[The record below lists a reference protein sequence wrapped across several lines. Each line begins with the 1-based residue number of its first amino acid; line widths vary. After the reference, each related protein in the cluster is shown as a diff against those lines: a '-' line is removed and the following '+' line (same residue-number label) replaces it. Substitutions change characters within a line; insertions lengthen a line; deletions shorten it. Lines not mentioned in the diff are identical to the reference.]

1 MRKESMSDYES
12 ISGAE
17 MYQIMKELCEFGY
30 RQAGTPI
37 AVKSENYI
45 YQKLKKAKLPEV
57 KLDEF
62 KFTRWWAEKQELKL
76 IAEGTPSI
84 PSDQIIETFPVHLS
98 GFTDPEG
105 VVAEMVYVGYGTSV
119 DFEKIDVENKIVL
132 VDGIMVLNF
141 APSQQVNLFNSLN
154 LAKKKGALGAIF
166 TNNSPLDSISYV
178 GVDEVRGWKRR
189 LPALSV
195 NNFDGQY
202 LRTLCT
208 RNQGKLTVKFTL
220 DVKTEQA
227 PSSMILGT
235 LPGKTDDII
244 LIGTHVDST
253 FTGAVDNAGA
263 NAGLISLAKYFA
275 QTPLEKRDKTI
286 VFAGWTG
293 HECGLIGTFQF
304 HSMYPEMVKKIAT
317 FIMLDG
323 FGSKGWY
330 NQVEGGVVE
339 TGLDERRG
347 LFVSDNSLL
356 WPIVKDAVF
365 KYNLLP
371 AAYVSA
377 RQLPVSDLPPFI
389 FANVPSIMII
399 GKPVFYHTKYD
410 TVDKCTPD
418 QLERT
423 AKAHAYLIE
432 KIQEL
437 PASDIIS
444 ADAQE
449 MDMKSYITEREGI
462 TPPHVS
468 FSILPYPITEGFS
481 AIFYPTVM
489 SAPES
494 ILLELEWDFGDGEKS
509 PRILTRHAYEKA
521 GIYEVTLRAMDNFG
535 NITTEKRTVRVI
547 KK

>member
-1 MRKESMSDYES
+1 MPNYES
-12 ISGAE
+12 ISGTE
-17 MYQIMKELCEFGY
+17 MYQIMKEICEFGY
-30 RQAGTPI
+30 RRAGTPI
-37 AVKSENYI
+37 AIEAEKYI
-45 YQKLKKAKLPEV
+45 YQKLKDAKLPDV

-62 KFTRWWAEKQELKL
+62 QFTRWWAEKYELKL
-76 IAEGTPSI
+76 ISERTPSI
-84 PSDQIIETFPVHLS
+84 PADQIIETFPVHLS
-98 GFTDPEG
+98 GFTEPEG
-105 VVAEMVYVGYGTSV
+105 VVAEMVYAGYGTSV

-132 VDGIMVLNF
+132 VDGIMILNF

-208 RNQGKLTVKFTL
+208 RNQGKVSVKFTL
-220 DVKTEQA
+220 DVKTEKA
-227 PSSMILGT
+227 PSNMILGT
-235 LPGKTDDII
+235 LPGKTEDII
-244 LIGTHVDST
+244 LLGTHVDST

-263 NAGLISLAKYFA
+263 NAGLLALAKYFA
-275 QTPLEKRDKTI
+275 QIPLEKRDKTI

-304 HSMYPEMVKKIAT
+304 HTMYPEMVKKIAT

-356 WPIVKDAVF
+356 WPIVKDAAF
-365 KYNLLP
+365 KYKLLP

-410 TVDKCTPD
+410 TIDKCTPE

-423 AKAHAYLIE
+423 AKAHVYIIE
-432 KIQEL
+432 KIQEI
-437 PASDIIS
+437 PASDIKE
-444 ADAQE
+444 ADAKP
-449 MDMKSYITEREGI
+449 MDMKSYITKKEGI
-462 TPPHVS
+462 TPIKGS
-468 FSILPYPITEGFS
+468 FSILPYPIPEGFS
-481 AIFYPTVM
+481 TIFYPTVLT
-489 SAPES
+489 APES
-494 ILLELEWDFGDGEKS
+494 IVLELEWDFGDGEKS

-521 GIYEVTLRAMDNFG
+521 GTYKVTLKAIDNYG
-535 NITTEKRTVRVI
+535 NESLSKRLIRVI
-547 KK
+547 K

>member
-1 MRKESMSDYES
+1 MSNYEN

-30 RQAGTPI
+30 RRAGTQI
-37 AVKSENYI
+37 AIEAENYI
-45 YQKLKKAKLPEV
+45 YNKLKEAKLPDV
-57 KLDEF
+57 KLDPF

-76 IAEGTPSI
+76 IAKGTPSI
-84 PSDQIIETFPVHLS
+84 PSDQVIETFPVHLS
-98 GFTDPEG
+98 GSTAPEG
-105 VVAEMVYVGYGTSV
+105 VEGEMVYAGYGTSV
-119 DFEKIDVENKIVL
+119 DFEKIDVKNKIVL
-132 VDGIMVLNF
+132 IDGIMVLNF

-202 LRTLCT
+202 LRALCT
-208 RNQGKLTVKFTL
+208 KTPDEVLVKFTL
-220 DVKTEQA
+220 DVKTEKA

-235 LPGKTDDII
+235 LPGRTDEII

-263 NAGLISLAKYFA
+263 NAGLIALAKYFA
-275 QTPLEKRDKTI
+275 QIPLEKRDKTI

-293 HECGLIGTFQF
+293 HECGLVGTFQF

-317 FIMLDG
+317 FIMMDG

-347 LFVSDNSLL
+347 LFVSDNILL

-365 KYNLLP
+365 KYNLFP

-389 FANVPSIMII
+389 FANVPSIMVI

-410 TVDKCTPD
+410 TIDKCTPD

-423 AKAHAYLIE
+423 AKAHAYIIE
-432 KIQEL
+432 KIQEI
-437 PASDIIS
+437 PAADIIS

-449 MDMKSYITEREGI
+449 IDMQKYITKKEGV
-462 TPPHVS
+462 TSPHIS

-481 AIFYPTVM
+481 VIFYPTVM

-509 PRILTRHAYEKA
+509 PRLLTRHAYEKA
-521 GIYEVTLRAMDNFG
+521 GKYEVSLTAMDNFG
-535 NITTEKRTVRVI
+535 NKSIEKRCVRVI

>member
-1 MRKESMSDYES
+1 MPNYES
-12 ISGAE
+12 ISGTE
-17 MYQIMKELCEFGY
+17 IYQIMKEICDFGY
-30 RQAGTPI
+30 RRAGTPI
-37 AVKSENYI
+37 AVEAEKYI
-45 YQKLKKAKLPEV
+45 YQKLKEAKLPDV

-62 KFTRWWAEKQELKL
+62 QFTRWWAEKYELKL
-76 IAEGTPSI
+76 ISERTPSI
-84 PSDQIIETFPVHLS
+84 PADQIIETFPVHLS
-98 GFTDPEG
+98 GFTEPEG
-105 VVAEMVYVGYGTSV
+105 VVAEMVYAGYGTSV

-132 VDGIMVLNF
+132 VDGIMILNF

-208 RNQGKLTVKFTL
+208 RNQGKVSVKFTL
-220 DVKTEQA
+220 DVKTEKA
-227 PSSMILGT
+227 PSNMILGT
-235 LPGKTDDII
+235 LPGKTEDII
-244 LIGTHVDST
+244 LLGTHVDST

-263 NAGLISLAKYFA
+263 NAGLLALAKYFA
-275 QTPLEKRDKTI
+275 QIPLEKRDKTI

-304 HSMYPEMVKKIAT
+304 HTMYPEMVKKIAT

-356 WPIVKDAVF
+356 WPIVKDAAF
-365 KYNLLP
+365 KYKLLP
-371 AAYVSA
+371 AAYISA

-410 TVDKCTPD
+410 TIDKCTPE

-423 AKAHAYLIE
+423 AKAHAYIIE
-432 KIQEL
+432 KIQEI
-437 PASDIIS
+437 PASDIKE
-444 ADAQE
+444 ADAKP
-449 MDMKSYITEREGI
+449 MDMKSYITKKEGI
-462 TPPHVS
+462 TPIKGS
-468 FSILPYPITEGFS
+468 FSILPYPIPEGFS
-481 AIFYPTVM
+481 TIFYPTVLT
-489 SAPES
+489 APES
-494 ILLELEWDFGDGEKS
+494 IVLELEWDFGDGEKS

-521 GIYEVTLRAMDNFG
+521 GTYKVTLKAIDNYG
-535 NITTEKRTVRVI
+535 NESLSKRLIRVI
-547 KK
+547 K

>member
-1 MRKESMSDYES
+1 MLDYEN
-12 ISGAE
+12 ISGRE
-17 MYQIMKELCEFGY
+17 MYQIMRELCEFGF
-30 RQAGTPI
+30 RRAGTPI
-37 AVKSENYI
+37 AIEAEKYI
-45 YQKLKKAKLPEV
+45 YQKLKDAQLPDV
-57 KLDEF
+57 KLKEF
-62 KFTRWWAEKQELKL
+62 HFTRWWGEKQELKL
-76 IAEGTPSI
+76 IAEGTPSL
-84 PSDQIIETFPVHLS
+84 PSDQVIKTFPVHLTGS
-98 GFTDPEG
+98 TGPEG
-105 VVAEMVYVGYGTSV
+105 VVTEMVYGGYGTSV

-132 VDGIMVLNF
+132 IDGIMILNF
-141 APSQQVNLFNSLN
+141 APSQQVNLFNSLS

-208 RNQGKLTVKFTL
+208 RDQRKVRVKFTL

-227 PSSMILGT
+227 PSNMILGT
-235 LPGKTDDII
+235 LPGKTDDLI

-263 NAGLISLAKYFA
+263 NAGLIALAKYFA
-275 QTPLEKRDKTI
+275 QVPIEKRDKTI

-304 HSMYPEMVKKIAT
+304 HSMFPEMVKKIAT

-347 LFVSDNSLL
+347 LFVSDNTLL
-356 WPIVKDAVF
+356 WPIVKEAVF
-365 KYNLLP
+365 KYKLFP
-371 AAYVSA
+371 SAYVSA

-389 FANVPSIMII
+389 FASVPSIMLI

-410 TVDKCTPD
+410 TIDKCTPD

-423 AKAHAYLIE
+423 AKAHAYIIE
-432 KIQEL
+432 KIQDI
-437 PASDIIS
+437 PASDIIA

-449 MDMKSYITEREGI
+449 MDMQKYMTKKEGVI
-462 TPPHVS
+462 APHVS

-481 AIFYPTVM
+481 AVFYPTVM

-509 PRILTRHAYEKA
+509 PRILTRHAYDEA
-521 GIYEVTLRAMDNFG
+521 GTYEVTLKATDNFG
-535 NITTEKRTVRVI
+535 NVSIDKRPIRVI

>member
-1 MRKESMSDYES
+1 MPNYES
-12 ISGAE
+12 ISGTE
-17 MYQIMKELCEFGY
+17 IYQIMKEICDFGY
-30 RQAGTPI
+30 RRAGTPI
-37 AVKSENYI
+37 AVEAEKYI
-45 YQKLKKAKLPEV
+45 YQKLKEAKLPDV

-62 KFTRWWAEKQELKL
+62 QFTRWWAEKYELKL
-76 IAEGTPSI
+76 ISERTPSI
-84 PSDQIIETFPVHLS
+84 PADQIIETFPVHLS
-98 GFTDPEG
+98 GFTEPEG
-105 VVAEMVYVGYGTSV
+105 VVAEMVYAGYGTSV

-132 VDGIMVLNF
+132 VDGIMILNF

-208 RNQGKLTVKFTL
+208 RNQGKVSVKFTL
-220 DVKTEQA
+220 DVKTEKA
-227 PSSMILGT
+227 PSNMILGT
-235 LPGKTDDII
+235 LPGKTEDII
-244 LIGTHVDST
+244 LLGTHVDST

-263 NAGLISLAKYFA
+263 NAGLLALAKYFA
-275 QTPLEKRDKTI
+275 QIPLEKRDKTI

-304 HSMYPEMVKKIAT
+304 HTMYPEMVKKIAT

-356 WPIVKDAVF
+356 WPIVKDAAF
-365 KYNLLP
+365 KYKLLP
-371 AAYVSA
+371 AAYISA

-410 TVDKCTPD
+410 TIDKCTPE

-423 AKAHAYLIE
+423 AKAHVYIIE
-432 KIQEL
+432 KIQEI
-437 PASDIIS
+437 PASDIKE
-444 ADAQE
+444 ADAKP
-449 MDMKSYITEREGI
+449 MDMKSYITKKEGI
-462 TPPHVS
+462 TPIKGS
-468 FSILPYPITEGFS
+468 FSILPYPIPEGFS
-481 AIFYPTVM
+481 AIFYPTVLT
-489 SAPES
+489 APES
-494 ILLELEWDFGDGEKS
+494 IVLELEWDFGDGEKS

-521 GIYEVTLRAMDNFG
+521 GTYKVTLKAIDNYG
-535 NITTEKRTVRVI
+535 NESLSKRLIRVI
-547 KK
+547 K